1 MQNSRSSTE
10 LHNSVALLK
19 GVLSLFDFNLSI
31 ALVWQLLRLYVYVM
45 YVICAAMV
53 IEKRKSVTVLIVK
66 KTSFHL
72 DILQPLELANNVQ
85 VNTYRVNGVAR

>member
-1 MQNSRSSTE
+1 
-10 LHNSVALLK
+10 
-19 GVLSLFDFNLSI
+19 
-31 ALVWQLLRLYVYVM
+31 VYVM

-53 IEKRKSVTVLIVK
+53 IEKRKSVPVLIVK